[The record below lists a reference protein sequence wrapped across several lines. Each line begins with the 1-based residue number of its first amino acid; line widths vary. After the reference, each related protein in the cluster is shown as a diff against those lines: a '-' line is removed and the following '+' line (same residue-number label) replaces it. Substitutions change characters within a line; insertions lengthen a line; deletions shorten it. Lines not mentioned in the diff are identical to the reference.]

1 MGDTANQVRCNRNS
15 LTRVR
20 EEVENL
26 EYCLEGLCEE
36 WSNPN
41 FASDFIH
48 SLALSQDFAGL
59 TLEAN

>member
-26 EYCLEGLCEE
+26 EYCLEGLFEE
-36 WSNPN
+36 WNSPN
-41 FASDFIH
+41 LASDIIN
-48 SLALSQDFAGL
+48 SLALSQEFTRL
-59 TLEAN
+59 TLEAG

>member
-1 MGDTANQVRCNRNS
+1 MGDTANKVRCNRNS

-41 FASDFIH
+41 FASEVIN
-48 SLALSQDFAGL
+48 SLALSQEFTEL
-59 TLEAN
+59 TLGAS

>member
-1 MGDTANQVRCNRNS
+1 MGDTTNQVRCNRNS

-36 WSNPN
+36 WSSPN
-41 FASDFIH
+41 FASEIIN

-59 TLEAN
+59 TLEAS

>member
-41 FASDFIH
+41 FASEVIN

-59 TLEAN
+59 TLEAS

>member
-41 FASDFIH
+41 FASEVIN
-48 SLALSQDFAGL
+48 SLALSQEFTEL
-59 TLEAN
+59 TLGAS